1 MKQFSSEKQ
10 KIGLYGENI
19 VSLWL
24 ARNGFSL
31 VERNYGTRYGE
42 IDVIAQKGNVL
53 YFIEVKSILYENTDF
68 VSRETQYNPAEN
80 VSREKMK
87 RMKRTIEIFLS
98 ERRIRGAFQ
107 IDVFVVFI
115 DKRNIKHK
123 INRIENI
130 ILP

>member
-24 ARNGFSL
+24 TRNGFSL

-53 YFIEVKSILYENTDF
+53 YFIEVKSILSENTDF

-115 DKRNIKHK
+115 DKRNVKHK

-130 ILP
+130 LLP